1 MYRLTKLT
9 CALAFGAAALCAQTV
24 STLSVETTGMVGIA
38 AGETARMNLL
48 NPGVLA
54 PAVGVVCTAGV
65 TYLDATGTV
74 LKTGSLTIVPGQ
86 SQSFDLR
93 SDTDLS
99 LAAGDRREI
108 RAQISIENSCKLVPT
123 LEIFDF
129 ITGRTQVVLG
139 HTVAVPSV
147 VAGS

>member
-1 MYRLTKLT
+1 MYSFAKLT
-9 CALAFGAAALCAQTV
+9 CALALGAVALCAQTV

-38 AGETARMNLL
+38 AGETVRLNLL

-54 PAVGVVCTAGV
+54 PAVGATCTATV
-65 TYLDATGTV
+65 TYLGPEDGT
-74 LKTGSLTIVPGQ
+74 LKTATVTVDPGK
-86 SQSFDLR
+86 SQSVDLR
-93 SDTDLS
+93 SDMDLS
-99 LAAGDRREI
+99 LTAGDREQI
-108 RAQISIENSCKLVPT
+108 RAQISTQNSCKLIPT